1 MKKAMIF
8 GIILAVVF
16 LASFIEFSSI
26 MEIGT
31 GKVITKE
38 AGYITVNF
46 ENNKRVVVNENIFAP
61 ELIKVGNTVQVIYC
75 KGKLSEHVYV
85 YKAFYVCDKS
95 WWEQKRIIPDK
106 FL

>member
-1 MKKAMIF
+1 MKKAAIL
-8 GIILAVVF
+8 GIILGLIF

-31 GKVITKE
+31 GKVITNE

-46 ENNKRVVVNENIFAP
+46 ENSKSVVLNENVFAP

-75 KGKLSEHVYV
+75 KGKLSGHVYV

-95 WWEQKRIIPDK
+95 WWEQKRIIPNK